1 VANKYL
7 DRLRSAVNVFLDR
20 NQKEESYQQHGPAY
34 SIPQFKPRLG
44 YGNERSIVGAI
55 YTRIAV
61 DVSMI
66 KFRHVRMDENDN
78 YVETID
84 SGLNSCLSLEA
95 NLDQTN
101 RDFIQ
106 DIAMSMFDEGSVA
119 IIPTDTSVSIVNQNA
134 FDILTMRTGKI
145 VQWYPHHVRV
155 SVYNENKGEREEI
168 VVPKSN
174 TGIIQNPF
182 YSIMNE
188 RNSIAQRLIAK
199 LNLLDAIDQQSG
211 SGKLDLIIQLPYVV
225 KSETRKAQAEER
237 RTSIQEQLKDSQ
249 YGIAYTD
256 GTEKITQLNRPVENN
271 LMAQIEYLTRMLY
284 SQLGLSE
291 KILDGTADENELI
304 SYFNRVIEP
313 ICSTISIEM
322 KRKFISRTAQTQG
335 QSVKYFRDL
344 FSIVTPERLP
354 DLADKLTRNEIA
366 SPNDIRAVI
375 GWKPSKAKGAD
386 EIRNRNIA
394 EPKATPEPNPQDV
407 TQEFASLKTKENNQN
422 GRQVK
427 N

>member
-1 VANKYL
+1 MANKYL

-20 NQKEESYQQHGPAY
+20 NQQEESYKVHGPAY
-34 SIPQFKPRLG
+34 TIPQFKPRLS

-61 DVSMI
+61 DSSMI
-66 KFRHVRMDENDN
+66 KFRHVRVDENDK
-78 YVETID
+78 YAETID

-95 NLDQTN
+95 NIDQSN

-106 DIAMSMFDEGSVA
+106 DVVMSMFDEGSVA

-145 VQWYPHHVRV
+145 VQWYPHDVRV
-155 SVYNENKGEREEI
+155 SVYNENRAEREEI
-168 VVPKSN
+168 VVPKAN

-199 LNLLDAIDQQSG
+199 LNLLDAIDAQSG

-225 KSETRKAQAEER
+225 KSDTRKAQAEER
-237 RTSIQEQLKDSQ
+237 RKSIQDQLKDSQ

-256 GTEKITQLNRPVENN
+256 GTEKITQLNRAVENN
-271 LMAQIEYLTRMLY
+271 LMNQIEYLTRMLY
-284 SQLGLSE
+284 SQLGISE

-313 ICSTISIEM
+313 ICLAISTEM
-322 KRKFISRTAQTQG
+322 KRKFLSRTARAQG
-335 QSVKYFRDL
+335 QSVMYFRDL

-366 SPNDIRAVI
+366 SPNDIRSVI

-394 EPKATPEPNPQDV
+394 EAKPQSEDV
-407 TQEFASLKTKENNQN
+407 TEEFASLNTKEKNQN
-422 GRQVK
+422 GR
-427 N
+427 